1 MKRLKILLLVGT
13 VALSGCNGSTQGTS
27 GPWRALEPFT
37 SVSLGGVAYGPQG
50 FVAVGGTSSE
60 GRIFVSPD
68 GSNWRQVNYR
78 VSSNLNEITYANGL
92 YVAVG
97 GDNTVLLS
105 PDADLTAIPHRAPG
119 SAGQRGG

>member
-13 VALSGCNGSTQGTS
+13 VALSACNGSIPGIS

-68 GSNWRQVNYR
+68 GSNWRQVNYQ

-97 GDNTVLLS
+97 FDNTVLLS
-105 PDADLTAIPHRAPG
+105 PD
-119 SAGQRGG
+119 GQAWQMVYGVG